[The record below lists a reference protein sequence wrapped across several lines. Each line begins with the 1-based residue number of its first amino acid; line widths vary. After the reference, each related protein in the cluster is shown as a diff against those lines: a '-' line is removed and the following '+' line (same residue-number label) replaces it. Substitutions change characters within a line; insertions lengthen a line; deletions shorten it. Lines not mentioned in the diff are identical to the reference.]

1 MRLLLILLGVL
12 VALAARGAPDP
23 DPLATVLTLP
33 QASLLVEERGRP
45 VIARHADAPMV
56 PASTMKL
63 LTALAAIDRWGL
75 EHRFE
80 TEFYRAPD
88 GRLWVRGSGDPF
100 IVSEDLDLIARELRS
115 RGVDRVTGIG
125 TDASRFAPGLEIP
138 GRSASDNPYDAPPSA
153 LAVNFNTIAV
163 VRTRDGVR
171 SAEEQT
177 PLTPLAAE
185 LARALPPGRQR
196 VNLRDPAVA
205 AGYFAEVL
213 AAKLRATGVRVG
225 EDHRDGALP
234 QGAQRLYTH
243 RSARDLATMIA
254 SMLEYSNN
262 FVANGLFLSLAD
274 RGDGRPLTL
283 AAAQEAMAGWV
294 DRTFSWRGYRVEEG
308 AGLSRGNRLSARQL
322 LDVLRAF
329 ESYRD
334 LLPEQDP
341 RIRAKTG
348 TLRGVSCYAGYVE
361 RAGRWE
367 PFALLINQPVAYDL
381 RRRVADALA
390 RAPDLSRVC
399 RSPAC

>member
-1 MRLLLILLGVL
+1 MRVVPFLLGVL
-12 VALAARGAPDP
+12 ITLTAHGAPER
-23 DPLATVLTLP
+23 DPLATVLSLP

-45 VIARHADAPMV
+45 VVARHADEPMV

-80 TEFYRAPD
+80 TDFYRAPD

-100 IVSEDLDLIARELRS
+100 LISEDLDLIAQELRS
-115 RGVDRVTGIG
+115 RGVDRLAGVG
-125 TDASRFAPGLEIP
+125 TDATRFAPGLEIP

-185 LARALPPGRQR
+185 LARSLPLGKQR
-196 VNLRDPAVA
+196 VNLRDPAA
-205 AGYFAEVL
+205 ASGYFAELL
-213 AAKLRATGVRVG
+213 ATKLRAAGVRVG
-225 EDHRDGALP
+225 EDHRDGVLP

-243 RSARDLATMIA
+243 RSVRDLGTMIA

-262 FVANGLFLSLAD
+262 FVANGLFLALAD
-274 RGDGRPLTL
+274 RGAGRPLTL
-283 AAAQEAMAGWV
+283 AAAQESMAGWV
-294 DRTFSWRGYRVEEG
+294 DRRFGWRGYRVEEG

-322 LDVLRAF
+322 LEVLRAF
-329 ESYRD
+329 EGHRD

-399 RSPAC
+399 RSPSC

>member
-12 VALAARGAPDP
+12 AALSARGGPDP
-23 DPLATVLTLP
+23 DPLATVLALP

-75 EHRFE
+75 EHRFA
-80 TEFYRAPD
+80 TDFYRAPD

-100 IVSEDLDLIARELRS
+100 IVAEDLDLIAQELRS
-115 RGVDRVTGIG
+115 LGVDRLAGIG
-125 TDASRFAPGLEIP
+125 TDATRFAPGLEIP

-177 PLTPLAAE
+177 PLTPMAAE
-185 LARALPPGRQR
+185 LARALPPGKQR
-196 VNLRDPAVA
+196 VNLRDPSAA

-213 AAKLRATGVRVG
+213 AAKLRAAGVRVG
-225 EDHRDGALP
+225 EDHRDGVLP
-234 QGAQRLYTH
+234 QGAQRVHTH
-243 RSARDLATMIA
+243 RSARDLATVIA

-283 AAAQEAMAGWV
+283 TAAQEAMAGWV
-294 DRTFSWRGYRVEEG
+294 DRQFGWRGYRVEEG

-329 ESYRD
+329 EPHRG